1 MRIVEGNVTSMT
13 HYQAIEILERVKAG
27 DKTPTLAEI
36 TEALILTG
44 DLDA

>member
-1 MRIVEGNVTSMT
+1 MT
-13 HYQAIEILERVKAG
+13 HIQAIAILERVKAG

-36 TEALILTG
+36 TEALVVTG

>member
-1 MRIVEGNVTSMT
+1 MT
-13 HYQAIEILERVKAG
+13 HTQAIAILERVKAG

-36 TEALILTG
+36 TEALVVTG